1 MPVTFAK
8 QTLPNGLT
16 VIAELDPAAHSAACG
31 FFVKTGARDEA
42 TAVMGVS
49 HFLEHM
55 MFKGTDEIPAEELN
69 RRFDAMGARN
79 NAFTSTEMTCF
90 YATTL
95 PERLGDAIDLLS
107 RMMRPALRESDFET
121 EKGVILEEIAM
132 YHDNPFSV
140 LYDACVEQHF
150 RGHPLSHR
158 ILGTPESIRAL
169 TAGQMRE
176 YFAARYSPDNT
187 TVALAGRVNFDAAV
201 RRIEALCGA
210 WRPTGAT
217 RDHSR
222 PRPAGGRVALTDEK
236 VTRGYLLGLC
246 DAPALED
253 DRRYAASLL
262 SQVLG
267 AHDNSR
273 LHWSLIETGIAE
285 EALAAFDAHDG
296 VGQYF
301 VFASG
306 APERLGD
313 IEATITREIEGLV
326 ASVTED
332 DLVRLRNKS
341 ATAAT
346 LGGERPTDRM
356 HRLGRLW
363 TCLGEYRPLEH
374 ELARICAV
382 TLEDLESVAGAF
394 PLRPQTL
401 GTLVAAP

>member
-1 MPVTFAK
+1 MPVTFEK
-8 QTLPNGLT
+8 QRLANGLT
-16 VIAELDPAAHSAACG
+16 VIAEIDPSAHSAACG

-42 TAVMGVS
+42 TPVMGVS

-55 MFKGTDEIPAEELN
+55 MFKGTDDISAEELN

-95 PERLGDAIDLLS
+95 PERLADAVDLLG

-132 YHDNPFSV
+132 YRDNPFSV
-140 LYDACVEQHF
+140 LYDACVERHF
-150 RGHPLSHR
+150 EGHPLAHR
-158 ILGTPESIRAL
+158 ILGTPESIKAL
-169 TAGQMRE
+169 TAAQMRE
-176 YFAARYSPDNT
+176 YFDRRYSSDNT
-187 TVALAGRVNFDAAV
+187 TVALSGRVDFDRAV
-201 RRIEALCGA
+201 REVERVCGA
-210 WRPTGAT
+210 WRATGAD
-217 RDHSR
+217 RDAK
-222 PRPAGGRVALTDEK
+222 RPAPRGGRVTLTDEK
-236 VTRGYLLGLC
+236 VNRGDLLALC

-262 SQVLG
+262 AQVLG
-267 AHDNSR
+267 APDNSR

-285 EALAAFDAHDG
+285 DAQAAFDAHDG
-296 VGQYF
+296 VGQYY

-306 APERLGD
+306 DPERLG
-313 IEATITREIEGLV
+313 EIETVIGRELESLV
-326 ASVTED
+326 ASVTDD

-363 TCLGEYRPLEH
+363 TCLGVYRPLED
-374 ELARICAV
+374 ELERICAV
-382 TLEDLESVAGAF
+382 TISDLADVARAY

-401 GTLVAAP
+401 GTLVKKI

>member
-1 MPVTFAK
+1 MPVTFE
-8 QTLPNGLT
+8 QHRLPNGLT
-16 VIAELDPAAHSAACG
+16 VIAEIDPDAHSAACG
-31 FFVKTGARDEA
+31 FFVRTGARDEA
-42 TAVMGVS
+42 SAVMGVS

-55 MFKGTDEIPAEELN
+55 MFKGTDDISSEDLN

-90 YATTL
+90 YATVL
-95 PERLGDAIDLLS
+95 PERLGEAVDLLG

-132 YHDNPFSV
+132 YRDNPFSV
-140 LYDACVEQHF
+140 LYDACVERHF
-150 RGHPLSHR
+150 EGHPLSHR
-158 ILGTPESIRAL
+158 ILGTPETISSMSPS
-169 TAGQMRE
+169 QMRE
-176 YFAARYSPDNT
+176 YFAARYSSDNS
-187 TVALAGRVNFDAAV
+187 TVAFAGRLDFDRAV
-201 RRIEALCGA
+201 RDVERVCAP
-210 WRPTGAT
+210 WRPTGAA
-217 RDHSR
+217 RDSSR
-222 PRPAGGRVALTDEK
+222 PAARGGRVSLSDDK
-236 VTRGYLLGLC
+236 VNRAYLLGLS

-262 SQVLG
+262 AQVLG
-267 AHDNSR
+267 SPDNSR

-285 EALAAFDAHDG
+285 DAQAAFDAHDG
-296 VGQYF
+296 VGQYY

-306 APERLGD
+306 DPARLPE
-313 IEATITREIEGLV
+313 IEATVSREIEALV

-356 HRLGRLW
+356 HRIGRLW
-363 TCLGEYRPLEH
+363 TCLGEYRPLEA
-374 ELARICAV
+374 ELERICAV
-382 TLEDLESVAGAF
+382 GVRDIATVAEAF

-401 GTLVAAP
+401 GTLVGKS